1 MDDDYGQEKSHQ
13 FYTND
18 QLDMPQQMPTEFKN
32 EIIQMICTNGR
43 QAFIGQEADLTEFA
57 DDEISL
63 FD

>member
-1 MDDDYGQEKSHQ
+1 
-13 FYTND
+13 
-18 QLDMPQQMPTEFKN
+18 MPTEFKN